1 MHERLISVA
10 SWGLAHLEGLIA
22 ALGLVFVGWQIRLQ
36 TRAEKEGLT
45 HAYLPRYWEI
55 DDCVRSPGIPE
66 DERNYHLARYLRLT
80 EDEFEAARLGWLPT
94 HRWEVW
100 HEWLCDDRFRD
111 ELSTRVDTVGPPEG
125 ECMHLRR
132 CLGVGQPHTWADC
145 PSFSKPRTRW
155 TRLRTPRR

>member
-1 MHERLISVA
+1 M
-10 SWGLAHLEGLIA
+10 AHLEGLIA

-45 HAYLPRYWEI
+45 HAYLSRYWEI

-66 DERNYHLARYLRLT
+66 HELNYHLARYLRLT

-132 CLGVGQPHTWADC
+132 CLGVGQAHTWADC

-155 TRLRTPRR
+155 MRLRTPRR